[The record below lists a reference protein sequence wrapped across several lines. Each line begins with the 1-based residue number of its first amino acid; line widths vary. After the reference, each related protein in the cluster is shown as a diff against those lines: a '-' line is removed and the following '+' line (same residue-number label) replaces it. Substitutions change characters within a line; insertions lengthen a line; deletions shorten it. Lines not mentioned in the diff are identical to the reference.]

1 MDLKTKK
8 CPFCAESIKAEAIV
22 CRYCQKDQPKNVLPN
37 DQSNTFSN
45 NNKTLVVFAGL
56 LVASFIAIFA
66 VSAGNSA
73 REEAELEEFI
83 RQAEELTPPETANDW
98 APTGYKYHELNQDIA
113 YMAGDMSECSTG
125 TSCFNYF
132 VISRT
137 GCPSGLYME
146 ANLLQNGV
154 VEEWSNDSLAGLP
167 AFQEAKMS
175 LNFNAKGSG
184 ELQWTEVN
192 CY

>member
-1 MDLKTKK
+1 MNLRTKK
-8 CPFCAESIKAEAIV
+8 CPFCAESIKAEASV
-22 CRYCQKDQPKNVLPN
+22 CRYCQKNQPKNELPKAE
-37 DQSNTFSN
+37 SNAFFK
-45 NNKTLVVFAGL
+45 NKKALVAVAGILVVG
-56 LVASFIAIFA
+56 FITTFA
-66 VSAGNSA
+66 VSAINSA

-83 RQAEELTPPETANDW
+83 RKAQELTPPETVNDW

-113 YMAGDMSECSTG
+113 YMKTGGDCDGAE
-125 TSCFNYF
+125 SCFTFF

-146 ANLLQNGV
+146 SNVLVDGV
-154 VEEWSNDSLAGLP
+154 VEDWSNASLPSLP

-175 LNFNAKGSG
+175 LNFYAEPDGD
-184 ELQWTEVN
+184 LQWTAVN

>member
-22 CRYCQKDQPKNVLPN
+22 CRYCQNDQPKNVLPK
-37 DQSNTFSN
+37 DQSNTFFN

-56 LVASFIAIFA
+56 LAAAFIVIFA
-66 VSAGNSA
+66 VSAINSA

-83 RQAEELTPPETANDW
+83 RQAEELTPPETVNDW
-98 APTGYKYHELNQDIA
+98 APTGFKYHELNQDIA
-113 YMAGDMSECSTG
+113 YMQTRGDCDGADT
-125 TSCFNYF
+125 CFTFF

-146 ANLLQNGV
+146 ANNLVDGV
-154 VEEWSNDSLAGLP
+154 VEDWSNDSLPSLP

-175 LNFNAKGSG
+175 LNFYSDHGT
-184 ELQWTEVN
+184 LQWTAVN